1 MELIGNLSR
10 ETVQMF
16 KDQRKHNIQRT
27 FVTGSDA
34 ASARVTKG
42 MHLLKFLLSKFTAK
56 PYTLKMSV
64 DIIFFIISQ
73 VQRENIQK
81 IDYMIKTIK
90 SYIP

>member
-16 KDQRKHNIQRT
+16 KDQRKHKIQRT

-42 MHLLKFLLSKFTAK
+42 MNLLKCLLCILTAH
-56 PYTLKMSV
+56 
-64 DIIFFIISQ
+64 IS
-73 VQRENIQK
+73 
-81 IDYMIKTIK
+81 KTIDTENA
-90 SYIP
+90 S

>member
-1 MELIGNLSR
+1 MELIGNLSL

-42 MHLLKFLLSKFTAK
+42 NAIYKMPSFNILS
-56 PYTLKMSV
+56 
-64 DIIFFIISQ
+64 
-73 VQRENIQK
+73 
-81 IDYMIKTIK
+81 
-90 SYIP
+90 

>member
-34 ASARVTKG
+34 ANARVTKG
-42 MHLLKFLLSKFTAK
+42 MHLLKCQLSIFTIHIE
-56 PYTLKMSV
+56 V
-64 DIIFFIISQ
+64 DGQ
-73 VQRENIQK
+73 EWVCVGLWG
-81 IDYMIKTIK
+81 
-90 SYIP
+90 

>member
-42 MHLLKFLLSKFTAK
+42 IHLLNCHLS
-56 PYTLKMSV
+56 
-64 DIIFFIISQ
+64 IISAPIIDI
-73 VQRENIQK
+73 ENG
-81 IDYMIKTIK
+81 
-90 SYIP
+90 S